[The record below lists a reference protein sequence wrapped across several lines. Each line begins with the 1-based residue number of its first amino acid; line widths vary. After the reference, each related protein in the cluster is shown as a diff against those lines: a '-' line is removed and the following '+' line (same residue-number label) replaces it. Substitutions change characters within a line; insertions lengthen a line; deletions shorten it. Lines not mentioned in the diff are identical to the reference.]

1 MLNIAV
7 FSSWIKYV
15 GYNYLVTYWVRP
27 IAAQQKG
34 LDDMSKLPKDIYTI
48 LTMNAYLRDEH
59 NESFSMNTFN
69 IFFY

>member
-1 MLNIAV
+1 
-7 FSSWIKYV
+7 
-15 GYNYLVTYWVRP
+15 
-27 IAAQQKG
+27 
-34 LDDMSKLPKDIYTI
+34 MSKLPKDIYTI